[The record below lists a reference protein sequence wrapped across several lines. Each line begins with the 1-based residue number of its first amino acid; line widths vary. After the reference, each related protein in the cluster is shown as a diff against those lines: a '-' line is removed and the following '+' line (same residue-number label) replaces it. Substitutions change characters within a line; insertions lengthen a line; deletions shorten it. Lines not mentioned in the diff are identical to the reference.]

1 LSILQKFTVIKMCNE
16 EDKVKEKGGGKNMA
30 KFGEYVITTK
40 KTIITDFAEKKDK
53 RINKNALHT

>member
-1 LSILQKFTVIKMCNE
+1 MCNE